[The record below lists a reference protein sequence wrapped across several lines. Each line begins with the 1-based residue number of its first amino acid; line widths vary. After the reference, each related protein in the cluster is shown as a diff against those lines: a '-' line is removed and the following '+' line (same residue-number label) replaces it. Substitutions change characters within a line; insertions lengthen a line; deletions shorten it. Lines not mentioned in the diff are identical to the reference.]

1 MVITLPHPRKDIK
14 QGTLNKS
21 LKDAKLK

>member
-1 MVITLPHPRKDIK
+1 MTLPHPRKDIK